1 MKKILFSLFFFSLMI
16 VGAQAQKSSCAK
28 TCTKSAAASAACKD
42 KAPGSN
48 TASVATIENSAAAAK
63 LASMDASIESRTD
76 AATGNV
82 TYVKKET
89 CSHSGKVSFV
99 DVSYDAS
106 TNTFLNVSP
115 MKAAG
120 TGVGCGSHTKGTAT
134 SGKACCA
141 SGASAG
147 KSCCASKGAA
157 AKTTEKVKS

>member
-1 MKKILFSLFFFSLMI
+1 MKKILFSVFFFSLMI

-42 KAPGSN
+42 KAPGS
-48 TASVATIENSAAAAK
+48 TASVATLENSAAAAK
-63 LASMDASIESRTD
+63 LASMDASIESRKD
-76 AATGNV
+76 DATGNV
-82 TYVKKET
+82 TYVRKET
-89 CSHSGKVSFV
+89 CAHSGKVSFV

-106 TNTFLNVSP
+106 TNTFVNLSP

-120 TGVGCGSHTKGTAT
+120 TGAGCGSKGTAT

-157 AKTTEKVKS
+157 VKTAEKVKS